1 MRKDEFSVASS
12 SQIVCNFIGKD
23 PHGERDQR
31 TWEEKA
37 NYSLSSVALSFDKLV
52 MKEGQD
58 AWDRAES
65 WESGLGH
72 LEMRVARV
80 TALGPGPKDSPPTSF
95 IPEAAE
101 AVRGEGVWPEPPV
114 RVHSGRSF
122 KRTHLEWRKNFNKNF
137 C

>member
-37 NYSLSSVALSFDKLV
+37 NYSLSSVAFSFDKLV

-65 WESGLGH
+65 WPAWWESGLDH
-72 LEMRVARV
+72 FEM
-80 TALGPGPKDSPPTSF
+80 G
-95 IPEAAE
+95 
-101 AVRGEGVWPEPPV
+101 WPESQPLGQAPKIP
-114 RVHSGRSF
+114 HPLPLSL
-122 KRTHLEWRKNFNKNF
+122 KLQKQ
-137 C
+137 